1 MSNLLFL
8 FITDISL
15 CVFAEIIILNFCEMG
30 YNTKKN
36 IQRRAD
42 LATLDDQNIYTYS
55 TNSSRSEKDSD
66 DNNNFDNSNN
76 SSKVYN
82 M

>member
-1 MSNLLFL
+1 
-8 FITDISL
+8 
-15 CVFAEIIILNFCEMG
+15 MG